1 MVAAYCFIA
10 AYIDAG
16 SGGILLQSL
25 AAGLFA
31 LLLFGSRLRN
41 WVVGRLHRSR
51 GPVSGGGEDE
61 RP

>member
-1 MVAAYCFIA
+1 MVSAFFFTS

-41 WVVGRLHRSR
+41 WAVGRRNRSR
-51 GPVSGGGEDE
+51 GPEKGGGDE
-61 RP
+61 ER

>member
-1 MVAAYCFIA
+1 MGTAYCFIA

-41 WVVGRLHRSR
+41 WLAGRLHRSR
-51 GPVSGGGEDE
+51 GPESGGGDE
-61 RP
+61 RS

>member
-1 MVAAYCFIA
+1 MGSVFCFFA

-31 LLLFGSRLRN
+31 LLLFGSRFRN
-41 WVVGRLHRSR
+41 WIAGRLHRSR
-51 GPVSGGGEDE
+51 APKSEGGEDE
-61 RP
+61 RS